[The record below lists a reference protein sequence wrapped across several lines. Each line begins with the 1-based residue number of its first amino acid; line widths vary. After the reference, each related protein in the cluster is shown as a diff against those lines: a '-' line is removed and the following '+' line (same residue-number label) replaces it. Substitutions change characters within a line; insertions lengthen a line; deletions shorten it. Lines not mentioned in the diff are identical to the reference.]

1 MNKKIVIICLLL
13 LKIVTVTAT
22 YDEEDEILVTEKKIK
37 DTILNSN
44 YDKTMRPSKS
54 VSILMNI
61 ALKQIIGLDERNQFM
76 TTASY
81 LFVKWYDPRLKW
93 NLTLNNNTDQVKSI
107 SLMAKNIWLPD
118 LFITNTADE
127 NGFIRVTDSNLAYIE
142 NNGYVKL
149 TLSLVGNLIILFL

>member
-1 MNKKIVIICLLL
+1 
-13 LKIVTVTAT
+13 
-22 YDEEDEILVTEKKIK
+22 
-37 DTILNSN
+37 
-44 YDKTMRPSKS
+44 
-54 VSILMNI
+54 
-61 ALKQIIGLDERNQFM
+61 M

-93 NLTLNNNTDQVKSI
+93 NLTLNNNIDQVKSI

-127 NGFIRVTDSNLAYIE
+127 NGFIRITDSNLAYIE

-149 TLSLVGNLIILFL
+149 TLSLVGNLLLFYFCNLNLICMYFSYFKVLKQVV

>member
-1 MNKKIVIICLLL
+1 MNKKIIIISLLL
-13 LKIVTVTAT
+13 LFKIVTTT
-22 YDEEDEILVTEKKIK
+22 YNEEDETLVTEKKIK
-37 DTILNSN
+37 DKILNSN

-54 VSILMNI
+54 VGILMNI

-107 SLMAKNIWLPD
+107 SLMAKKIWLPD
-118 LFITNTADE
+118 LFITNTADK
-127 NGFIRVTDSNLAYIE
+127 NGFIRITDSNLAYIE